1 GARPVFC
8 DVDPRTMNPSVADV
22 ERVMTPRTKAV
33 MLLHYGGLPGDI
45 AATAALCRDRGV
57 ALIEDAACSVASSVD
72 GRMCGTFGDIAV
84 WSFDSRKIITTGDG
98 GMLHVRDPELA
109 RRAHRLAYH
118 GIAERSA
125 FTTAAQGTD
134 RWWGLDVEYVGRR
147 LIGNDLTAAIGQV
160 QLSRLPAFVA
170 RRAEL
175 TTLYDEALAGLDG
188 VRLPPRPP
196 VDHRS
201 THYFYWVQ
209 LPEDRRDR
217 VAKSLLAR
225 GVYTTF
231 RYMPLHRVP
240 LYGPP

>member
-1 GARPVFC
+1 MGA
-8 DVDPRTMNPSVADV
+8 
-22 ERVMTPRTKAV
+22 
-33 MLLHYGGLPGDI
+33 G
-45 AATAALCRDRGV
+45 RGV
-57 ALIEDAACSVASSVD
+57 
-72 GRMCGTFGDIAV
+72 
-84 WSFDSRKIITTGDG
+84 
-98 GMLHVRDPELA
+98 
-109 RRAHRLAYH
+109 
-118 GIAERSA
+118 
-125 FTTAAQGTD
+125 
-134 RWWGLDVEYVGRR
+134 RWGRR

-240 LYGPP
+240 LYGPPVDLPGTDEAWATTLLLPLHQALSDGEARTVAREFIAAVGECGA